1 MGNMQAQAMAA
12 TDTSI
17 EVQLSWHLSSN
28 HYPPVPETMVPV
40 CIEAINA
47 YNAGEYDAEIAL
59 PEGMSYRDNPEAPVD
74 AIIEQHHLHA
84 WLDEEE

>member
-1 MGNMQAQAMAA
+1 MGNLQAQAMAA

-17 EVQLSWHLSSN
+17 EVQLSWHLQSN
-28 HYPPVPETMVPV
+28 HYPPVSSDMVPV
-40 CIEAINA
+40 CIEAIDA
-47 YNAGEYDAEIAL
+47 YNAGEYDEEIAL
-59 PEGMSYRDNPEAPVD
+59 PEGTSYRDNPTAPAD